1 MKFSASN
8 LSLEHRLA
16 YRFSMLAAMVTRCIG
31 DLYRKHGLTV
41 GGWRTLSIIGRY
53 EPIFPS
59 DIAERT
65 SVDADKV
72 TRAVDRLVT
81 NGLVARKVD
90 AQDRRRIVLT
100 LTARGRRVHSEIDQ
114 VRRVTEEKFL
124 SVLTQEEA
132 ERFYAAL
139 DKLEAQANR
148 IFATRGAWR
157 ELVQPTSLPPVA
169 AAAAPRRRKAGA
181 GR

>member
-16 YRFSMLAAMVTRCIG
+16 YRFSILAAQVTRCTG

-53 EPIFPS
+53 EPIHPGG
-59 DIAERT
+59 IAERT

-72 TRAVDRLVT
+72 TRAVDRLVA
-81 NGLVARKVD
+81 NGLVARKTD
-90 AQDRRRIVLT
+90 ARDRRRIVLT
-100 LTARGRRVHSEIDQ
+100 LTALGRRVHGEIDQ

-124 SVLTQEEA
+124 SALSRDEA
-132 ERFYAAL
+132 ARFYAAL
-139 DKLEAQANR
+139 EKLEAQANR
-148 IFATRGAWR
+148 IFASRGAWR
-157 ELVQPTSLPPVA
+157 ELVQGTSASMACAPDKRHKTGA
-169 AAAAPRRRKAGA
+169 AR
-181 GR
+181 